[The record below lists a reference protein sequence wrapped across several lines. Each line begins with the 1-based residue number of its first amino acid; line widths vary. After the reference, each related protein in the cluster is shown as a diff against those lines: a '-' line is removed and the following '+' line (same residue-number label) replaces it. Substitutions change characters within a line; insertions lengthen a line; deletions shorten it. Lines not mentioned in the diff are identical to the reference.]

1 MWFLTSTRAKR
12 IGDPKKMR
20 PSGKKDYSTLSIWNG
35 KLAEHADVEL
45 TGDVATAGTITP
57 SRPTSGRCSRRPP
70 EQIDRPV
77 AALLALAFNLAVA
90 H

>member
-12 IGDPKKMR
+12 IGDPKKNCAQQ
-20 PSGKKDYSTLSIWNG
+20 GKKAYSTLSIWNG
-35 KLAEHADVEL
+35 KRAEHADVEL
-45 TGDVATAGTITP
+45 TGVATAGTITP
-57 SRPTSGRCSRRPP
+57 SRPTGGRCSRRPP

-77 AALLALAFNLAVA
+77 AALLALAFHLAVA